1 MFRPKIQR
9 WEKVGNVNY
18 NEHTPSF
25 TSNCSLLVTL
35 GGYSRVESRKFVS
48 YRLWNTL

>member
-1 MFRPKIQR
+1 MFNPKR
-9 WEKVGNVNY
+9 YWWEKVGNVNY
-18 NEHTPSF
+18 NEHAPSF

-35 GGYSRVESRKFVS
+35 HRCSRIESRKFVG

>member
-1 MFRPKIQR
+1 MFNLKIPW

-25 TSNCSLLVTL
+25 TSNCSLLVTMN
-35 GGYSRVESRKFVS
+35 GCSRVESRNFVN

>member
-1 MFRPKIQR
+1 MKKPR

-18 NEHTPSF
+18 NEHSSSF
-25 TSNCSLLVTL
+25 TSNCSLLVTMNEC
-35 GGYSRVESRKFVS
+35 SHTESRKFVG